1 MQMTGKMIAIIIAI
15 AIVAVCGISALM
27 VGGYVIG
34 VRNDAVELE
43 TAFSA
48 QVSANKANY
57 DAMWKIIQQKAGVTT
72 QYSNDFKEN
81 FAAIMENR
89 YGNPDSR
96 TNSMMLWI
104 QEKNPEFNMDL
115 YKDLNRYIEAG
126 RKEFEMNQRKMIDIK
141 RVHDNLR
148 LKFPSSLAMFGK
160 NELQLKLVT
169 SGRTEKAFETG
180 QDNDVDLF
188 QKNQNTNSAEKR

>member
-1 MQMTGKMIAIIIAI
+1 MQMTGKMIAVLVAI
-15 AIVAVCGISALM
+15 AIVIIGGISALSI
-27 VGGYVIG
+27 GGYVIS
-34 VRNDAVELE
+34 VRNDSVELE

-48 QVSANKANY
+48 QVEANKSTH
-57 DAMWKIIQQKAGVTT
+57 DKMWKILQQKAGISA
-72 QYSNDFKEN
+72 QYSEDFGKN
-81 FAAIMENR
+81 FAAIMSNR
-89 YGNPDSR
+89 YGNPDTR

-104 QEKNPEFNMDL
+104 QEKNPEFSIDL
-115 YKDLNRYIEAG
+115 YKDLSRSVEAL
-126 RKEFEMNQRKMIDIK
+126 RTEFDMVQKKMIDIK

-188 QKNQNTNSAEKR
+188 QKNQPAEKR

>member
-15 AIVAVCGISALM
+15 AIVVVGGISALM
-27 VGGYVIG
+27 IGGYVIG

-48 QVSANKANY
+48 QVYANKSTH
-57 DAMWKIIQQKAGVTT
+57 DKMWKILQQKAGISA
-72 QYSNDFKEN
+72 QYAEDFGKN
-81 FAAIMENR
+81 FAAIMSNR
-89 YGNPDSR
+89 YGNPDTR

-104 QEKNPEFNMDL
+104 QEKNPEFSIDL
-115 YKDLNRYIEAG
+115 YKDLSRSVEAL
-126 RKEFEMNQRKMIDIK
+126 RTEFDMVQKKMIDIK

-188 QKNQNTNSAEKR
+188 QKNQTQPAKSGK

>member
-1 MQMTGKMIAIIIAI
+1 MTCKMIAIAIAI
-15 AIVAVCGISALM
+15 AIVAIGGISALM
-27 VGGYVIG
+27 IGGYVIG

-48 QVSANKANY
+48 QVEANKSTH
-57 DAMWKIIQQKAGVTT
+57 DKMWKILQQKAGISA
-72 QYSNDFKEN
+72 QYADDFKAN
-81 FAAIMENR
+81 FAAIMSNR

-96 TNSMMLWI
+96 SPSMMLWI
-104 QEKNPEFNMDL
+104 QEKNPEFSIDL
-115 YKDLNRYIEAG
+115 YKDLSRSVEAL
-126 RKEFEMNQRKMIDIK
+126 RTEFDMVQKKMIDIK

-188 QKNQNTNSAEKR
+188 QKNQNKNPAEKR